1 MPSCP
6 ETALEPMIEALEE
19 LRHADRMMAEALR
32 RGPRLSTM
40 LGRWSAYDV
49 LIGRSIVD
57 EMMAEARRLEAEV
70 QRAEQHLDRALE
82 LGRGAGWNEAVA
94 IDRSHLEDPTPGTL
108 RQATRDL
115 FECMRAADPRLVN
128 VAPLDEW

>member
-1 MPSCP
+1 
-6 ETALEPMIEALEE
+6 MIEALEE

-40 LGRWSAYDV
+40 LGRWSVHDV
-49 LIGRSIVD
+49 LLGRSIVD
-57 EMMAEARRLEAEV
+57 EMMAEAAQLEAEV
-70 QRAEQHLDRALE
+70 QRAEAHVDRALA

-94 IDRSHLEDPTPGTL
+94 IERDHLEMPSPGTL
-108 RQATRDL
+108 RRATRDL
-115 FECMRAADPRLVN
+115 FECMRAADPRLVA

>member
-1 MPSCP
+1 MPVCHDN
-6 ETALEPMIEALEE
+6 ALEPLVQALEE

-40 LGRWSAYDV
+40 LGQWSLHDV
-49 LIGRSIVD
+49 LVGRSIVD
-57 EMMAEARRLEAEV
+57 EMMAEAAQLEAEV
-70 QRAEQHLDRALE
+70 QRAEAHVERALA
-82 LGRGAGWNEAVA
+82 LGRGAGWNDAVP
-94 IDRSHLEDPTPGTL
+94 IERDHLEAPSPGTL

-115 FECMRAADPRLVN
+115 FDCMRAADPRLVA

>member
-57 EMMAEARRLEAEV
+57 EMMAEARRLEAE
-70 QRAEQHLDRALE
+70 

>member
-1 MPSCP
+1 MV
-6 ETALEPMIEALEE
+6 EALEE

-40 LGRWSAYDV
+40 LGAWSLHDELV
-49 LIGRSIVD
+49 GRSIIA
-57 EMMAEARRLEAEV
+57 EMIAEAVKLEAEV
-70 QRAEQHLDRALE
+70 QRAEAHVDRALE
-82 LGRGAGWNEAVA
+82 LGRGAGWNEVVP
-94 IDRSHLEDPTPGTL
+94 IDRTHLDAPSPGTL

-115 FECMRAADPRLVN
+115 FDCMRAADPRLVA